1 MKNRLKLNARQLCDL
16 ELILN
21 GGFSPLKG
29 FLSEK
34 DYNSVLKDMR
44 LTSGCIWPMPITLDV
59 TENFSKNVKLSEEIE
74 LTDLEGL
81 PVASLIISDIWQPDK
96 SIEAKAVFGTTDLKH
111 PAVNYLYNT
120 ANDFYVG
127 GTVKKLSS
135 IQHHDFSEFRFDP
148 SELKKQFQDLGWKN
162 IVAFQTRNP
171 MHRAHIELTLRAAK
185 EVDAHILIQPV
196 VGMTKPGDVDYYT
209 RVKCYKEVLKEL
221 PNKSAKLSLLPL
233 AMRMAGPR
241 EALWHA
247 IIRKNYG
254 CTHFVVGRDH
264 AGPGK
269 DSSGEPFYGPYDAQ
283 RLVKEFEN
291 EIGIKMVPFQE
302 MVYVEEGD
310 QYKTVAEV
318 SGNESVMR
326 ISGTQFRQLL
336 QSGQPIPDWFSYPG
350 VIKQLRSITPP
361 LNKRGFTVFF
371 TGLSGAGKSTLAKA
385 LMAKLL
391 EKLNRPVTLL
401 DGDLVR
407 DNLSSELGFSKAHRD
422 INIKRIGFVAAEIT
436 KHRGIAIC
444 APIAPYKEV
453 RDLVRKSVEQYGG
466 FIQVYLSTPLAE
478 CERRDTKQ
486 LYQKARSGELKGFTG
501 IDDPYEQ
508 PKASEVVLDT
518 SDQSI
523 EACVDIILNKIIE
536 KGYLLKERFVFEENL
551 VLEEMME

>member
-1 MKNRLKLNARQLCDL
+1 M
-16 ELILN
+16 
-21 GGFSPLKG
+21 
-29 FLSEK
+29 
-34 DYNSVLKDMR
+34 
-44 LTSGCIWPMPITLDV
+44 
-59 TENFSKNVKLSEEIE
+59 IE
-74 LTDLEGL
+74 L
-81 PVASLIISDIWQPDK
+81 
-96 SIEAKAVFGTTDLKH
+96 
-111 PAVNYLYNT
+111 
-120 ANDFYVG
+120 
-127 GTVKKLSS
+127 
-135 IQHHDFSEFRFDP
+135 
-148 SELKKQFQDLGWKN
+148 
-162 IVAFQTRNP
+162 
-171 MHRAHIELTLRAAK
+171 K
-185 EVDAHILIQPV
+185 EVSKSYGAANVLTNISLTV
-196 VGMTKPGDVDYYT
+196 EPGEFVCIT
-209 RVKCYKEVLKEL
+209 
-221 PNKSAKLSLLPL
+221 
-233 AMRMAGPR
+233 GP
-241 EALWHA
+241 
-247 IIRKNYG
+247 
-254 CTHFVVGRDH
+254 
-264 AGPGK
+264 
-269 DSSGEPFYGPYDAQ
+269 
-283 RLVKEFEN
+283 
-291 EIGIKMVPFQE
+291 
-302 MVYVEEGD
+302 
-310 QYKTVAEV
+310 
-318 SGNESVMR
+318 
-326 ISGTQFRQLL
+326 
-336 QSGQPIPDWFSYPG
+336 
-350 VIKQLRSITPP
+350 
-361 LNKRGFTVFF
+361 
-371 TGLSGAGKSTLAKA
+371 SGAGKSTLAKA